1 MGAYITAQLAW
12 FAVLETS
19 IASSSDAILLYV
31 WRFVY
36 AVEVLG
42 RYQGGPCRVGCL
54 EDTARSSQLYAEAN
68 RQQQACRSIHGLA

>member
-42 RYQGGPCRVGCL
+42 RYQGGPCRVGYL
-54 EDTARSSQLYAEAN
+54 EDTARSFQLYAEAN
-68 RQQQACRSIHGLA
+68 RQQQACR